1 MSRPRGR
8 VVGLG
13 IVTVLAL
20 MSVRGIEAH
29 KAITSKY
36 TYNDDVFPI
45 LRDKCG
51 SCHVDGGAAPM
62 SLMTYSVPS
71 GAVAWAESIR
81 ENLVA
86 EAMPPWYVDPE
97 GPAVRGGH
105 ALSPRDLDVVLTWA
119 TGGTPQG
126 DLRKEPTPVSLHSD
140 WTLGKPD
147 ATLDLPH
154 ETTLGP
160 GKMETTADF
169 TVASRFTEAQWVKAV
184 DLLPSTPSIVRSATV
199 AVEHGPLLAVWE
211 PGGDRVGAPPGTA
224 FKVPAGAN
232 LLIHIRYK
240 KSYVDEQETRT
251 DRSRLGI
258 YFAGASP
265 LPEEIESSSVA
276 GPEAGTVIG
285 SPSKFT
291 AKFERAARVVA
302 VRPSVDKAYASM
314 AVDAVSPGGSRTA
327 LLRLR
332 GIRPEW
338 PRRYWLVDPIEVPV
352 GATIEVSGIPGD
364 PDSGPLTAPVKSS
377 LEVALDF
384 IAK

>member
-1 MSRPRGR
+1 MKKKHARLIG
-8 VVGLG
+8 VAVAA
-13 IVTVLAL
+13 AL
-20 MSVRGIEAH
+20 SLVSVRSIDAH
-29 KAITSKY
+29 KAITSRY

-86 EAMPPWYVDPE
+86 EAMPPWYADPD

-105 ALSPRDLDVVLTWA
+105 VLSPRELDVVLTWA

-126 DLRKEPTPVSLHSD
+126 DLRKTPMPVSARTD

-147 ATLDLPH
+147 LTLEVPKS
-154 ETTLGP
+154 TTLGP
-160 GKMETTADF
+160 GEMEAAADF
-169 TVASRFTEAQWVKAV
+169 TVPSTLTEARWVKAV

-199 AVEHGPLLAVWE
+199 AVEHGSLLAVWE
-211 PGGDRVGAPPGTA
+211 PGGDRVSAPAGTA

-232 LLIHIRYK
+232 VQIHIRYK
-240 KSYVDEQETRT
+240 KSYVDEQESKSDRTRVG
-251 DRSRLGI
+251 L
-258 YFAGASP
+258 YFADASP
-265 LPEEIESSSVA
+265 AAKDIESSTVR
-276 GPEAGTVIG
+276 GPEGGTTIG

-291 AKFERAARVVA
+291 GPFERAGRVVA

-314 AVDAVSPGGSRTA
+314 AIDAVSPSGTHTA

-338 PRRYWLVDPIEVPV
+338 PRRYWLANPIEVPA

-364 PDSGPLTAPVKSS
+364 PDAGPLTAPIKSS

-384 IAK
+384 VAK

>member
-1 MSRPRGR
+1 
-8 VVGLG
+8 
-13 IVTVLAL
+13 
-20 MSVRGIEAH
+20 
-29 KAITSKY
+29 
-36 TYNDDVFPI
+36 
-45 LRDKCG
+45 
-51 SCHVDGGAAPM
+51 
-62 SLMTYSVPS
+62 
-71 GAVAWAESIR
+71 
-81 ENLVA
+81 
-86 EAMPPWYVDPE
+86 
-97 GPAVRGGH
+97 
-105 ALSPRDLDVVLTWA
+105 
-119 TGGTPQG
+119 
-126 DLRKEPTPVSLHSD
+126 
-140 WTLGKPD
+140 
-147 ATLDLPH
+147 
-154 ETTLGP
+154 
-160 GKMETTADF
+160 
-169 TVASRFTEAQWVKAV
+169 
-184 DLLPSTPSIVRSATV
+184 V